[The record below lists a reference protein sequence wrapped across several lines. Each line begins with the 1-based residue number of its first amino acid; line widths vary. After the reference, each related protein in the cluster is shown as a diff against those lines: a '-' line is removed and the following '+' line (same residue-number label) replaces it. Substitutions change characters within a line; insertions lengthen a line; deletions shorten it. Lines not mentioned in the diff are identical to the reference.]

1 MTEIKNLTKKYG
13 GKTALDGLSFAL
25 TDNRVNGLFGPSG
38 AGKSTAS
45 MLVMAVCWCVI
56 RVPYVTIM
64 ARVFPVLRSVSS
76 GYPVTWALS
85 SIVFTVYYFKVD
97 WMHGYKAHA

>member
-1 MTEIKNLTKKYG
+1 
-13 GKTALDGLSFAL
+13 
-25 TDNRVNGLFGPSG
+25 
-38 AGKSTAS
+38 
-45 MLVMAVCWCVI
+45 
-56 RVPYVTIM
+56 M

-97 WMHGYKAHA
+97 WMHGYKART